1 MSLDTAKLNALP
13 LTQQTGCSTQKK
25 KKMKLAKLR
34 MWEHLVMD
42 SRKDLQNK
50 GKK

>member
-25 KKMKLAKLR
+25 KNETSKAEDVGAPSDGQQKRSA
-34 MWEHLVMD
+34 E
-42 SRKDLQNK
+42 Q
-50 GKK
+50 G

>member
-25 KKMKLAKLR
+25 KKNETSKAEDVGAPSDGQQKR
-34 MWEHLVMD
+34 SAE
-42 SRKDLQNK
+42 Q
-50 GKK
+50 G